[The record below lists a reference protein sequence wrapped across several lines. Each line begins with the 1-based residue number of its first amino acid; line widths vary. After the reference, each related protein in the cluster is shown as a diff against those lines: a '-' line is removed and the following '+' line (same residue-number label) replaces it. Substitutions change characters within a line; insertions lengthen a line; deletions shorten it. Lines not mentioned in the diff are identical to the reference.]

1 MNEQAFRR
9 RVGQHANA
17 WRDRP
22 RRFLIET
29 ALAALAALALG
40 WATIA
45 LVVAMAGWAIV
56 TLAGEAASAWQAA
69 AWMLL
74 LAAAGAAWPLA
85 RLLRLQPAVPLGLA
99 LAPGQAPALSALIDE
114 VRAQLHAAPV
124 HEVVLDTSLG
134 ARLVERPQ
142 LGPLGL
148 NRHTLVLGLPLM
160 MSLTPGALAALLA
173 VELAP
178 LRRAPDWRSAWREP
192 APWLERQRRLWAGL
206 AATWRPARLLP
217 QWADAFVTLFLRH
230 FWPRFEARALVVARD
245 EAVAA
250 DRLAC
255 SLGRGPALAQALLRT
270 AIQQHFLDEVF
281 WPRRWD
287 NTRQSAVPD
296 ALPLR
301 ELKVLIAASLRHPQ
315 AKAWLQ
321 ESLHAAPSRVHG
333 RADGRAALRERL
345 ALTGEP
351 LAITAAT
358 GPNAAEALLG
368 AELDGWIDTL
378 DRHWQQRVAA
388 DWADRHHDHRQRE
401 RLLTELAEADAEKPL
416 PLDDH
421 LLWVRTAHAVLG
433 AAAALP
439 VARAA
444 LSRHATSAAAR
455 HLLGSLLLDAQ
466 GPLPPRSREPDLLA
480 PAAEGAG
487 LLMALVHDDERLDRF
502 GRAVRQELA
511 DPSWS
516 LHAARRL
523 ERAWM
528 QREDLGAL
536 RLLRS
541 RLPELER
548 EADQALGA
556 LLNFDGGQ
564 ALTPARLSARALRP
578 LLDRL
583 RREPAV
589 GRAWLFAKTDTRARG
604 WVLHLLVIERSNS
617 LDQPGPRHEWAELRA
632 LLDPP
637 HPCRVIDLSHPDWLG
652 PKRMD
657 IVQQFMDTA
666 GGRIHARGR

>member
-29 ALAALAALALG
+29 ALAALAAHAVG
-40 WATIA
+40 WATCVLTVAVAVWA
-45 LVVAMAGWAIV
+45 LF
-56 TLAGEAASAWQAA
+56 TLAGEAVGAWWAT
-69 AWMLL
+69 AWLGLL
-74 LAAAGAAWPLA
+74 LAAGAAWPLA
-85 RLLRLQPAVPLGLA
+85 RLLRLRPAVPMGLA

-124 HEVVLDTSLG
+124 HQVVLDASLG
-134 ARLVERPQ
+134 ARLVERPR

-160 MSLTPGALAALLA
+160 MSLAPAPLAALLA

-178 LRRAPDWRSAWREP
+178 LRRAPDWRSRWREP
-192 APWLERQRRLWAGL
+192 APWLECQRRLWAGL
-206 AATWRPARLLP
+206 SAAWRPARLLP
-217 QWADAFVTLFLRH
+217 QWADAFGALFLRH

-245 EAVAA
+245 EATAA
-250 DRLAC
+250 DRLAV
-255 SLGRGPALAQALLRT
+255 SLGLGPALAQALLRT

-281 WPRRWD
+281 WPRRWEHA
-287 NTRQSAVPD
+287 RHSAVPD

-301 ELKVLIAASLRHPQ
+301 EMKVLIAASLRHPQ

-321 ESLHAAPSRVHG
+321 ESLHASPSRVNG
-333 RADGRAALRERL
+333 RPDGRAALRERL
-345 ALTGEP
+345 ALIGEP
-351 LAITAAT
+351 LALTAAA

-368 AELDGWIDTL
+368 RYLDGWIDTL

-421 LLWVRTAHAVLG
+421 LLWGRTASVVLG

-439 VARAA
+439 IAREA
-444 LSRHATSAAAR
+444 LARHGRSAAAR

-466 GPLPPRSREPDLLA
+466 GPLAPRSQAADLPA
-480 PAAEGAG
+480 EAAEGAG
-487 LLMALVHDDERLDRF
+487 LLRALVQIDVQNDRF
-502 GRAVRQELA
+502 GRPVRQELP

-516 LHAARRL
+516 LHAARCL
-523 ERAWM
+523 ERAWL
-528 QREDLGAL
+528 QRQDLDAL
-536 RLLRS
+536 RDLRG

-578 LLDRL
+578 LLGRL

-589 GRAWLFAKTDTRARG
+589 GRAWLFAKTDSRARG

-617 LDQPGPRHEWAELRA
+617 LDQPGPRHGWSELRA

-637 HPCRVIDLSHPDWLG
+637 HPCQVIDLSHPDWTG

-657 IVQQFMDTA
+657 LVQQFMDTE

>member
-40 WATIA
+40 WATIV
-45 LVVAMAGWAIV
+45 LVMAMAGWSIV

-69 AWMLL
+69 AWLLL
-74 LAAAGAAWPLA
+74 LATAGAAWPLA

-99 LAPGQAPALSALIDE
+99 LVPGQAPALSALIDE

-124 HEVVLDTSLG
+124 HQVVLDTSLG
-134 ARLVERPQ
+134 ARLVERPR

-148 NRHTLVLGLPLM
+148 NQHTLVLGLPLM

-217 QWADAFVTLFLRH
+217 QWADAFVTQFLRH
-230 FWPRFEARALVVARD
+230 FWPRFEARALVIARD

-255 SLGRGPALAQALLRT
+255 SVGRGPALAQALLRT

-378 DRHWQQRVAA
+378 DRLWQQRVAA

-466 GPLPPRSREPDLLA
+466 GPLPPRSREPDLPA

-487 LLMALVHDDERLDRF
+487 LLMALVHDDERHDRF

-528 QREDLGAL
+528 QREDLDAL

-556 LLNFDGGQ
+556 LLNFEGGQ

-578 LLDRL
+578 LLERL

>member
-29 ALAALAALALG
+29 ALAALAAQALG
-40 WATIA
+40 WVAIA
-45 LVVAMAGWAIV
+45 LVVAMAGWSIV
-56 TLAGEAASAWQAA
+56 TLAGEASSVGQAA
-69 AWMLL
+69 AWLL
-74 LAAAGAAWPLA
+74 LLGAAGATWPLA
-85 RLLRLQPAVPLGLA
+85 RLLRLQPGVPLGLA

-114 VRAQLHAAPV
+114 VRAHLHAAQV
-124 HEVVLDTSLG
+124 HQVVLDTSLG
-134 ARLVERPQ
+134 ARLVERPR

-148 NRHTLVLGLPLM
+148 SRHTLVLGLPLM
-160 MSLTPGALAALLA
+160 MSLTPGPLAALLA

-178 LRRAPDWRSAWREP
+178 LRRAPDWRSAWRDP
-192 APWLERQRRLWAGL
+192 APWLERQRRLWASL
-206 AATWRPARLLP
+206 AAAWRPARLLP
-217 QWADAFVTLFLRH
+217 QWADAFTTLFLRH
-230 FWPRFEARALVVARD
+230 FWPRFEARALVIARD

-255 SLGRGPALAQALLRT
+255 SVGRGPALAQALLRT

-287 NTRQSAVPD
+287 GTRQSAVPD

-351 LAITAAT
+351 LAITAAA

-378 DRHWQQRVAA
+378 DRLWQQRIAA

-444 LSRHATSAAAR
+444 LSRHTSSAAAR

-466 GPLPPRSREPDLLA
+466 GPLPPRSREPDLPA

-487 LLMALVHDDERLDRF
+487 LLMALVHSEEHHDRF

-528 QREDLGAL
+528 QREDLDAL
-536 RLLRS
+536 RMLRS

-604 WVLHLLVIERSNS
+604 WVLHLLVVERSNS

-637 HPCRVIDLSHPDWLG
+637 HPCRVIDLSHPDWTG

>member
-1 MNEQAFRR
+1 MSEQAFRR

-29 ALAALAALALG
+29 AMAALTAKALG
-40 WATIA
+40 WAAIV
-45 LVVAMAGWAIV
+45 LVLAMAWWAIV
-56 TLAGEAASAWQAA
+56 SLAGEATGAWQAA
-69 AWMLL
+69 AWLL
-74 LAAAGAAWPLA
+74 LVVAAGTAWPLA
-85 RLLRLQPAVPLGLA
+85 RLLRLQPAAPLGLA
-99 LAPGQAPALSALIDE
+99 LAPGQAPALEALIDE

-124 HEVVLDTSLG
+124 RQVVLDTSLG
-134 ARLVERPQ
+134 ARLIGRPR

-148 NRHTLVLGLPLM
+148 SQHTLVLGLPLM
-160 MSLTPGALAALLA
+160 MSLTPGPLAALLA

-206 AATWRPARLLP
+206 VAAWRPARLLP
-217 QWADAFVTLFLRH
+217 QWADAFITLFLRH
-230 FWPRFEARALVVARD
+230 IWPRFEARALVVARE
-245 EAVAA
+245 EALAA

-255 SLGRGPALAQALLRT
+255 SVGRGPALAQALLRT

-287 NTRQSAVPD
+287 GTQQSAVPD

-321 ESLHAAPSRVHG
+321 ESLHAAPSRVDG
-333 RADGRAALRERL
+333 RPDGRAALRDRL

-351 LAITAAT
+351 LAITAAV

-368 AELDGWIDTL
+368 AGLDGWIDAL
-378 DRHWQQRVAA
+378 DRLWQQRVAP

-421 LLWVRTAHAVLG
+421 LLWARTTHEVLG

-439 VARAA
+439 VAREA
-444 LSRHATSAAAR
+444 LARHATSAAAR

-466 GPLPPRSREPDLLA
+466 GPLAPRGRELDLPEA
-480 PAAEGAG
+480 AAEGTG
-487 LLMALVHDDERLDRF
+487 LLAALVHADERSDRF
-502 GRAVRQELA
+502 GRMVRQELE

-516 LHAARRL
+516 LPAARRL

-528 QREDLGAL
+528 QREDLDAL
-536 RLLRS
+536 RALRS
-541 RLPELER
+541 RLNELER
-548 EADQALGA
+548 EADQAMGA

-564 ALTPARLSARALRP
+564 ALTPARLSGRALRP
-578 LLDRL
+578 LLGRL

-632 LLDPP
+632 MLDPP
-637 HPCRVIDLSHPDWLG
+637 HPCRVIDLSHPDWTG

-657 IVQQFMDTA
+657 IVQQFMDTS